1 MDVISSNGNFINGDR
16 LSAEGVESEPF
27 ELKSEDQVVSISP
40 CFLTQRDDRFDGE
53 TRLISIF
60 SKQEFGIDI
69 VSEDNKTVVHR
80 KVAAK
85 AYCVF
90 NVDDAG
96 MSARFVLGFLP

>member
-1 MDVISSNGNFINGDR
+1 VVEKSYGVI
-16 LSAEGVESEPF
+16 
-27 ELKSEDQVVSISP
+27 
-40 CFLTQRDDRFDGE
+40 DG
-53 TRLISIF
+53 IWIF
-60 SKQEFGIDI
+60 SPPQEFGIDI

-96 MSARFVLGFLP
+96 MSARFVKHPL